1 MAISSSYL
9 LASNASLLPKY
20 ETPVHRVG
28 NPFLMINALDEL
40 DRAFRTV
47 IVILEEEDKSHHSDG
62 YDHPLLQRFRN
73 WRDDLERLR
82 RGDDTSL
89 QQTPDQSVLYE
100 HEGGMFI
107 D

>member
-1 MAISSSYL
+1 MTISSSYL
-9 LASNASLLPKY
+9 SASNASLLPKY

-28 NPFLMINALDEL
+28 NPFLMITALDDL
-40 DRAFRTV
+40 DRAFRNV
-47 IVILEEEDKSHHSDG
+47 ITILEEEDKSENSDG
-62 YDHPLLQRFRN
+62 FDHAHLQRFRI

-89 QQTPDQSVLYE
+89 QQTPDQSALYE
-100 HEGGMFI
+100 NEGGMFI